1 VQVQDFLMR
10 LQGSV
15 VGNASQGVWL
25 QQATALFI
33 QSGVQ
38 LLTEFKS
45 HAEAWVNGSLVRSSF
60 SQPNR
65 THGLTLGSPTAARR
79 GHQRSTSGRLLSI
92 AS

>member
-1 VQVQDFLMR
+1 MR

-45 HAEAWVNGSLVRSSF
+45 HAEAWVNASLVRSSF

-65 THGLTLGSPTAARR
+65 THGLMLCSPTAARR
-79 GHQRSTSGRLLSI
+79 GRQRSTSGRLLSI